1 MTTCIDIENVSDNDD
16 VPEPECIRRWASSAL
31 TQLADAELSIRIV
44 NEEDITDLNSRYR
57 DKHKTTN
64 VLSFPADL
72 PEEIDIPLLGDI
84 IICASVVNQEALEQ
98 NKTAEAHWAHM
109 TIHGVLHLMGYD
121 HINDEEAE
129 EMEALETRLLQQLGF
144 PAPYEEQA

>member
-1 MTTCIDIENVSDNDD
+1 MNTCIDIDNVSDNDD
-16 VPEPECIRRWASSAL
+16 VPEPESIRRWASSAL

-44 NEEDITDLNSRYR
+44 NEDEITDLNSRYR
-57 DKHKTTN
+57 DKNKATN

-98 NKTAEAHWAHM
+98 NKTVDAHWAHM

-121 HINDEEAE
+121 HIEDEEAE

-144 PAPYEEQA
+144 PAPYEEQG